1 VGTCIIR
8 DDPAEAQRVFEA
20 MFEHNGRARLWK
32 DQLVG
37 TSEQVAEK
45 LRPFVGIGF
54 RHMIVGFPSPYDAES
69 MERLVTEVKPA
80 LVASASVAA
89 S

>member
-1 VGTCIIR
+1 MGTCIIR

-20 MFEHNGRARLWK
+20 MFERNGRARLWK

-45 LRPFVGIGF
+45 L
-54 RHMIVGFPSPYDAES
+54 
-69 MERLVTEVKPA
+69 LVSNPRYLAKYEK
-80 LVASASVAA
+80 
-89 S
+89 